1 MYALLRQTS
10 CFNLIYPSNKQRAFQ
25 RGPLGPVPNGK
36 SALSWYSKYSGC
48 AAELYNRDRETKKL
62 ATRLKGEPEFT
73 VLLGPPSSGKTA
85 LARTVTSLLQA
96 DQTPEFHPLM
106 INLRTADTSKNGRF
120 LDAFLLKAQAAAKG
134 GWWNQWFSRLELS
147 AGDFSVKFNYKK
159 AFPLSANQV
168 FDNLAAQLKPWNLL
182 HGERPPVIVVDKA
195 NSFKR
200 MEDDTIQAFFDFAI
214 QVTKEEGKMHIILTS
229 SDSFFEQ
236 WLEKRINNSHF
247 STLVVG
253 DLPEQEAHKYF
264 LHVVETEERLSE
276 DMKDF
281 LKSLDFKIPFKM
293 TGGRMFFIRRYV
305 SQVCESGYFHDP
317 IQFHAVTNA
326 YATMQRDFL
335 GRATT
340 YKEQE
345 AIKVSQLL
353 LDSPGYLPYANIVKE
368 FGNAIV
374 EEMIERNF
382 LHYRPSADFSRDLI
396 SPPSEPVVTAQSEPA
411 LRAMEALLKEF
422 AKKSLLS
429 KPVETLLS
437 GVCIF
442 PN

>member
-1 MYALLRQTS
+1 MEWGD
-10 CFNLIYPSNKQRAFQ
+10 FKEP
-25 RGPLGPVPNGK
+25 GPMNCPRSPGKAQDELGLDARPVPNGK

-62 ATRLKGEPEFT
+62 ATWLKGEPEFT

-247 STLVVG
+247 STLVV
-253 DLPEQEAHKYF
+253 
-264 LHVVETEERLSE
+264 
-276 DMKDF
+276 
-281 LKSLDFKIPFKM
+281 
-293 TGGRMFFIRRYV
+293 
-305 SQVCESGYFHDP
+305 VCESGYFHDP